1 MTRPAR
7 PKQDKAGKT
16 IAQSAS
22 MQSAGSEPGASK
34 LPAANKGGFID
45 PQAVHARALGIALQG
60 LSHDD
65 LLYRLAG
72 QSIVIEEIAKV
83 ADNAV
88 IVAVQESTISTSALT
103 LIENLRPLLDQGR
116 AFTTGRKPGSS
127 GPIRKAISRLLAKN
141 PGIKNRDLLA
151 AIKQNPPKGWQVEEF
166 THFDYPP
173 QIVGPKLETDHM
185 GYERFCNIAAEERKK
200 AKAKIT
206 G

>member
-7 PKQDKAGKT
+7 PKQDKAGKI

-22 MQSAGSEPGASK
+22 MQSAGPESGASK
-34 LPAANKGGFID
+34 LLAANKGGFID

-72 QSIVIEEIAKV
+72 QSIVIEQITKV
-83 ADNAV
+83 AHEA
-88 IVAVQESTISTSALT
+88 IAVAVQESTISTSALALT
-103 LIENLRPLLDQGR
+103 EKLRPLLDQGR
-116 AFTTGRKPGSS
+116 AFTMGRKPGSS
-127 GPIRKAISRLLAKN
+127 GPVRKAIARLLAKN
-141 PGIKNRDLLA
+141 PGMKNRDLLA

-173 QIVGPKLETDHM
+173 EIVGPKREIDRM
-185 GYERFCNIAAEERKK
+185 GYERFCNVAAEERKK